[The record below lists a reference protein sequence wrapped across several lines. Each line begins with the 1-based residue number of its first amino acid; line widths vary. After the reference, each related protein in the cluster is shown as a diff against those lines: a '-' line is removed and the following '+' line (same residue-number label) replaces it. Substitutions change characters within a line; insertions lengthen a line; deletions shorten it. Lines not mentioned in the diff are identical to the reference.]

1 MAATLG
7 AMRCL
12 EDQDVYSHQLQNNCV
27 IVTAPKSVIQGKRPL
42 APASDK
48 SAVVFGGTSAKR
60 KLQLMG
66 YGAATPQQPASVA
79 RRNAR
84 ERNRVKQVNDSC
96 CVITSYA
103 IIWFLTCK
111 ITVILK

>member
-1 MAATLG
+1 MATVE
-7 AMRCL
+7 AMRGVGL
-12 EDQDVYSHQLQNNCV
+12 ENHDVYAPMQGGNCV

-48 SAVVFGGTSAKR
+48 NAIVFNGANAKR

-66 YGAATPQQPASVA
+66 YGTATPPQPASVA

-84 ERNRVKQVNDSC
+84 ERNRVKQVSDKLSQNH
-96 CVITSYA
+96 YK
-103 IIWFLTCK
+103 LTM
-111 ITVILK
+111 TLKP